1 MRPLILLFASLTT
14 LAVRAQ
20 EANMLLDN
28 GSMTVLSGTTVV
40 LQGPVMWTL
49 TLGAALENNGTVDL
63 GSEARLLEPQGGP
76 VTGSGTE
83 RSEIP
88 LANGATD
95 LEPGGLGLSLSI
107 PANLGS
113 LVLTRG
119 HLPRSAGGQVESIAR
134 WYALEAASLES
145 VPYSLSFRYDVTE
158 LNGLA
163 PDVLSLHSSPSLGGP
178 WADMPTDNDV
188 AGSTLTAGLVGAG
201 IYITAFDPDQTTA
214 ISRITPV
221 GPFRVWPTAASDVVH
236 VQALMPMGPVRIEV
250 LDASG
255 KIVSAVQNAS
265 FAGGPL
271 NVDVSALPTGCYLL
285 RINTAHVQRFVKT

>member
-1 MRPLILLFASLTT
+1 MRPIAILIAGLLVVTT
-14 LAVRAQ
+14 WSQ
-20 EANMLLDN
+20 EANMTLSN
-28 GSMTVLSGTTVV
+28 GSMTIQPGTTLV
-40 LQGPVMWTL
+40 LQGPITWTIAP
-49 TLGAALENNGTVDL
+49 GAGVENNGSIELGTESRLVEVD
-63 GSEARLLEPQGGP
+63 GAP
-76 VTGSGTE
+76 VTGAGTE
-83 RSEIP
+83 HCELP
-88 LANGATD
+88 LTNGATD
-95 LEPGGLGLSLSI
+95 LEPGGLGLTLSI
-107 PANLGS
+107 PATAGS

-119 HLPRSAGGQVESIAR
+119 HLPRSAGGQIESIAR

-188 AGSTLTAGLVGAG
+188 AGSTLTSGLVGAG

-236 VQALMPMGPVRIEV
+236 VQELMPMGPVRIEV